1 MSEQKTGFES
11 ALLRSREQ
19 QTFGAYMGAWFSRIK
34 SGDLGQLPIILGL
47 IVISIIF
54 QSQNA
59 NFLTPGNFT
68 NLIIQAAIFTTL
80 GYGVVIIL
88 LLGEIDLSMGYIAGV
103 SAVVTARLLERPI
116 TYEPWGIFELVVPW
130 YAAIAIAL
138 TITVVIGAV
147 QGWIITF
154 FRLPSFIVTIAGQLA
169 WSGAVLLLMGGAG
182 TVLMRDA
189 TILGVTGSFLPP
201 TVGWV
206 FGFSVIALIIG
217 RDLLNY
223 RTRRASGLAAKPL
236 GVTALQGGVTSVLIL
251 VFVYVCNLSR
261 GVPFIAILLLL
272 MLVVLTFVTTQTKF
286 GRYLF
291 AVGGNKEAARRAGI
305 NVERIRIYGFMLGSL
320 MAGIGGIILA
330 SRLRSVA
337 PDAGGGQLLLNSIA
351 AAVIGGTS
359 LFGGNG
365 KISSALFGAL
375 VIASVDNGMFLLGLG
390 AGQRLILTAGV
401 LLLAVIVD
409 SISRRNQARAGV
421 R

>member
-1 MSEQKTGFES
+1 MQNW
-11 ALLRSREQ
+11 LRQVR
-19 QTFGAYMGAWFSRIK
+19 A
-34 SGDLGQLPIILGL
+34 GDLGQLPIILGL
-47 IVISIIF
+47 VVISIVF

-59 NFLTPGNFT
+59 NFLTPNNFV
-68 NLIIQAAIFTTL
+68 NLIIQAAIFTTI

-88 LLGEIDLSMGYIAGV
+88 LLGEIDLSMGYVAGV
-103 SAVVTARLLERPI
+103 SAVVTARLLERPVNLDI
-116 TYEPWGIFELVVPW
+116 TIRGFTLVNIVDLVVPW
-130 YAAIAIAL
+130 YLAISAALLAAL
-138 TITVVIGAV
+138 LIGAL
-147 QGWIITF
+147 QGWIITT

-189 TILGVTGSFLPP
+189 TVLGITSSFFSPEQ
-201 TVGWV
+201 GWI
-206 FGFSVIALIIG
+206 FGIVVIALFVG
-217 RDLLNY
+217 VDLITY
-223 RTRRASGLAAKPL
+223 ATRRASGLAAKPL
-236 GVTALQGGVTSVLIL
+236 GVIVMQGAAVTALVLA
-251 VFVYVCNLSR
+251 FVYVCNLSR
-261 GVPFIAILLLL
+261 GVPFIAVLLLV
-272 MLVVLTFVTTQTKF
+272 MLVALTYLTTQTRF

-305 NVERIRIYGFMLGSL
+305 NVERIRVYGFMLGSL

-359 LFGGNG
+359 LFGGSG
-365 KISSALFGAL
+365 RISSALFGAL

-401 LLLAVIVD
+401 LLLAVTVD
-409 SISRRNQARAGV
+409 SVARRNQQRAGI